1 MCRVAALPSAARTEE
16 EEGCEVWNGWH
27 DRDAPDLHRLVP
39 AALHVSDQICGRS
52 GQHSAGRVRHAHA
65 GRTSGAAHL
74 HAFSKNQDT
83 LHCYLFSLVF
93 LLKRHLQKSKYTQM
107 SHPVKL

>member
-1 MCRVAALPSAARTEE
+1 MCVCRVAALPSAARAEE
-16 EEGCEVWNGWH
+16 EEGCEVWNGRH

-65 GRTSGAAHL
+65 GRTSGASAHL
-74 HAFSKNQDT
+74 HAHFRCLPVSTFSINQET
-83 LHCYLFSLVF
+83 FYRCFS
-93 LLKRHLQKSKYTQM
+93 
-107 SHPVKL
+107 